1 MQAPR
6 ATTPART
13 LCRIAASFAV
23 LSTLLACGY
32 KGPLYMPPPPMPE
45 ESLTTPPA
53 PASLPAADSTDR
65 TNDTDAAAP
74 SPVQAQ

>member
-1 MQAPR
+1 MQAPN
-6 ATTPART
+6 ATTPVRT
-13 LCRIAASFAV
+13 FCRIAAGFAV

-45 ESLTTPPA
+45 ESLTTPPV
-53 PASLPAADSTDR
+53 PASLPAPDSTGQSG
-65 TNDTDAAAP
+65 DAPAA